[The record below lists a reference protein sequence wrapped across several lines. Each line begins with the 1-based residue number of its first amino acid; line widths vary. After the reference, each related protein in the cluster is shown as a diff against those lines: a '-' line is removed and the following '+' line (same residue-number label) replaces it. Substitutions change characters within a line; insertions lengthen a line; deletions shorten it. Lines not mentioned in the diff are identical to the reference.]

1 VVQYSTPQRGRRVAT
16 AVGQSKKLVIG
27 DSTENDFT
35 VLVFPG
41 TEVQTKNRTLLVDMV
56 QLLINVPF
64 ANDYKSYRLFL
75 HPDGQGCTL
84 QLPRIPSLHQLGTKA
99 ISKVAKRIHARA
111 EQRDRAFV
119 DKGWLVQE
127 LNATCNFL
135 STAAAAAAGQ
145 QSDSL
150 IESKSYTFVGTNG
163 EKLRC
168 SMDHFNSPNV
178 KNELESFL
186 TMFGVRVNEDS
197 KQDVYYLA
205 WNLCLAKQERVV
217 SKADIEEI
225 DERAGAIKLGED
237 DTSSSDDDSDGEMEE
252 AGAAANG

>member
-1 VVQYSTPQRGRRVAT
+1 M
-16 AVGQSKKLVIG
+16 K
-27 DSTENDFT
+27 
-35 VLVFPG
+35 
-41 TEVQTKNRTLLVDMV
+41 TKNRTLLVDMV
-56 QLLINVPF
+56 QLMINVPF

-75 HPDGQGCTL
+75 HADGQGCTL
-84 QLPRIPSLHQLGTKA
+84 QFPRVPSLHQLGTKA
-99 ISKVAKRIHARA
+99 IDKVAKRIHARA

-225 DERAGAIKLGED
+225 DERAGAMVK
-237 DTSSSDDDSDGEMEE
+237 TTR
-252 AGAAANG
+252 AAATTTATAKWRKRVQLQMVETTPWVLCSF